1 MSVLIGITPA
11 YFSVFTCL
19 FICSLKAVLKG
30 CLKACLIAALTKD
43 ISLTWMNV
51 YERTR

>member
-1 MSVLIGITPA
+1 MSVLIGIIPA

-30 CLKACLIAALTKD
+30 LLKGVPNRSANKRYQPD
-43 ISLTWMNV
+43 MD
-51 YERTR
+51 ERL

>member
-19 FICSLKAVLKG
+19 FICSLKGLLKG
-30 CLKACLIAALTKD
+30 VPNRSPNKRYQPD
-43 ISLTWMNV
+43 MD
-51 YERTR
+51 ERL

>member
-30 CLKACLIAALTKD
+30 VPNRRPNKRYQPD
-43 ISLTWMNV
+43 MG
-51 YERTR
+51 ERL

>member
-19 FICSLKAVLKG
+19 FIYSLKAVLKG
-30 CLKACLIAALTKD
+30 LLKGVPNRSPNKRYQPD
-43 ISLTWMNV
+43 MD
-51 YERTR
+51 ERL